1 MPPVYGPKL
10 DERLRKLGD
19 EITLQYGFPTYW
31 GLERVRHYLWLNG
44 HFILKKVHLNKF
56 IFKPELLMSETNVA
70 VTVVTV
76 LLKWIQEQSLFNF
89 YCRHEVEAVASL
101 VQFGGTSRRR

>member
-70 VTVVTV
+70 V
-76 LLKWIQEQSLFNF
+76 IECSF
-89 YCRHEVEAVASL
+89 EVDPRAKS
-101 VQFGGTSRRR
+101 VQFIVDTR